1 MLLRER
7 RGPTS
12 MGSKVVRCGKR
23 ERHKHSMRNCC
34 TWDNKK
40 RNILIPSCYSHKT
53 PNPLLFTLSPKL
65 WYSLARLL
73 PCFPLHVL
81 SIYLTSLPHLS
92 SSLPTPTNPLKTS
105 LPISL
110 WVSILANSWSTP
122 LTSLSLKI
130 EFVRSLRT
138 PFYLRVLPRIP
149 PANDHCTHFLIFY
162 INPAEW
168 LRHIPE
174 RYTRHVLAETSCVT
188 REISAHGAWPHVTF
202 RIKKKS
208 QSGDHP

>member
-7 RGPTS
+7 RGPTW
-12 MGSKVVRCGKR
+12 MGSKRLVVRCGKR
-23 ERHKHSMRNCC
+23 ERHKHSMRKCC

-40 RNILIPSCYSHKT
+40 WNILIPSCYFHKT
-53 PNPLLFTLSPKL
+53 PNPLLFTLSPKTL
-65 WYSLARLL
+65 IFS
-73 PCFPLHVL
+73 CPLTPL
-81 SIYLTSLPHLS
+81 
-92 SSLPTPTNPLKTS
+92 LPTPCSLHLLNFASTSFFLASYSTNPLKTS

-149 PANDHCTHFLIFY
+149 PSNDHCTRCLIFY
-162 INPAEW
+162 FNPAQW
-168 LRHIPE
+168 
-174 RYTRHVLAETSCVT
+174 
-188 REISAHGAWPHVTF
+188 
-202 RIKKKS
+202 
-208 QSGDHP
+208 

>member
-12 MGSKVVRCGKR
+12 MGSKVVCCGKR
-23 ERHKHSMRNCC
+23 ER
-34 TWDNKK
+34 
-40 RNILIPSCYSHKT
+40 
-53 PNPLLFTLSPKL
+53 L

-81 SIYLTSLPHLS
+81 SIYLTLLPHLS

-162 INPAEW
+162 FNPIQW

-174 RYTRHVLAETSCVT
+174 RYTRFVLAETSCDT
-188 REISAHGAWPHVTF
+188 RLFEISAHGAWPHVIF
-202 RIKKKS
+202 RIKKKAKVATIHS
-208 QSGDHP
+208 KM